1 MAYNPVHP
9 EVQTAAGNLI
19 ECLIHKGDFEKA
31 EIYSQVVLDSL
42 IDPANKVKQDSEEV
56 ACGYYNLAKVM
67 TRLGEDLDKAETL
80 AREAYRIRLQLYGDN
95 HQILGYS
102 ISQLATVLTSQGD
115 FGEETQKLHERF
127 LANSILNQ
135 GVDGVNTGAGYFN
148 LGSFL
153 LYL

>member
-1 MAYNPVHP
+1 
-9 EVQTAAGNLI
+9 
-19 ECLIHKGDFEKA
+19 
-31 EIYSQVVLDSL
+31 
-42 IDPANKVKQDSEEV
+42 
-56 ACGYYNLAKVM
+56 M

-135 GVDGVNTGAGYFN
+135 GVDGVNTGAAYFN

-153 LYL
+153 LYI